1 METNLARLADTALDR
16 LGDHPSL
23 YFEGVWHSSATLHE
37 RSMRVAS
44 GLRDVGVASGDRVVV
59 IMANCPEVGIL
70 YHAIWRAGGVVT
82 PVVFLVTAVELRH
95 ILVDSGA
102 VAVFTSPELLPKV
115 VEAVEDRPIR
125 VVVVGAPTDGALT
138 GFADLEDGRDPLPIV
153 DRSPDD
159 LAALMY
165 TGGTTGRS
173 KGVALSHRNL
183 SNAGAS
189 SRARSHVPGVNRGQ
203 ISLPLSHAFGL
214 LVTVGQMHVP
224 EPGTSVLQRWFE
236 PKSFL
241 DLAVEH
247 RTQTMAVVPS
257 MLAMMLA
264 FPVQDMDLS
273 DLRFVFSGAAPLSPA
288 LREEFQRKVPSVTVL
303 EGYGCTET
311 GGIVSGTPP
320 LEPRPGTV
328 GKAVPNV
335 EVRIVGVDGN
345 DLPPGQD
352 GEIVVRGP
360 NVMQGYWGGEPI
372 KDGWF
377 HTGDIGRIDEDG
389 YITIVDRM
397 KDLIIRGGY
406 NVYPRDVEDALL
418 DHPDVAMAAVVGRP
432 DPRLGE
438 EVVAFVSLAEG
449 STATEADLIEFTKGR
464 LAAHKYPRSV
474 TVLPQI
480 PLTSVGKL
488 DRKRLRAAVVE
499 AVVPGQATP
508 APAESV
514 QADV

>member
-44 GLRDVGVASGDRVVV
+44 GLRDVGVAPGDRVVV

-115 VEAVEDRPIR
+115 VEAVQDRPIR
-125 VVVVGAPTDGALT
+125 VVVVGTPTDGAIT

-236 PKSFL
+236 PK
-241 DLAVEH
+241 
-247 RTQTMAVVPS
+247 
-257 MLAMMLA
+257 
-264 FPVQDMDLS
+264 
-273 DLRFVFSGAAPLSPA
+273 
-288 LREEFQRKVPSVTVL
+288 
-303 EGYGCTET
+303 
-311 GGIVSGTPP
+311 
-320 LEPRPGTV
+320 
-328 GKAVPNV
+328 
-335 EVRIVGVDGN
+335 
-345 DLPPGQD
+345 
-352 GEIVVRGP
+352 
-360 NVMQGYWGGEPI
+360 
-372 KDGWF
+372 
-377 HTGDIGRIDEDG
+377 
-389 YITIVDRM
+389 
-397 KDLIIRGGY
+397 
-406 NVYPRDVEDALL
+406 
-418 DHPDVAMAAVVGRP
+418 
-432 DPRLGE
+432 
-438 EVVAFVSLAEG
+438 
-449 STATEADLIEFTKGR
+449 
-464 LAAHKYPRSV
+464 
-474 TVLPQI
+474 
-480 PLTSVGKL
+480 
-488 DRKRLRAAVVE
+488 
-499 AVVPGQATP
+499 
-508 APAESV
+508 
-514 QADV
+514 